1 MVRWVCANRERQAVA
16 IHNRHDFHASSALG
30 RSDRRA
36 PALSHHEGCIDEALF
51 FVERAPFAKLVGD
64 IPSESDAGPR
74 CDTSSEAAMFVVR
87 VALRQHVPLRA
98 MLRIQTTASRT

>member
-64 IPSESDAGPR
+64 IHQNQTQDLAATPALKRR
-74 CDTSSEAAMFVVR
+74 C
-87 VALRQHVPLRA
+87 L
-98 MLRIQTTASRT
+98 